1 MGGIAI
7 NAGAQVTREDGAPG
21 LWGLSRLVIE
31 PLKDASLSKIYSGDG
46 RLCKRLPTAALAVLS
61 HD

>member
-31 PLKDASLSKIYSGDG
+31 PLKDASL
-46 RLCKRLPTAALAVLS
+46 
-61 HD
+61 